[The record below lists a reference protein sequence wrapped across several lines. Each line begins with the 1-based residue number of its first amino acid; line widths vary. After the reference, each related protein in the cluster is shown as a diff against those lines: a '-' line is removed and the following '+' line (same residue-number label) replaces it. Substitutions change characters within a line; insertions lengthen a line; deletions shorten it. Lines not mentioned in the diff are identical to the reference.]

1 MFLLY
6 ACHPRSGSPP
16 PCCTICCYYFTGG
29 STNVRDSQHS
39 PPVPPHDPPPPAPHH
54 PAHPIYPV
62 HPVFT
67 RSSRSTRST
76 RSTSVLLTEN
86 CLLPANNGSTGIT
99 RGSPLFIMLDDL
111 VRRLRGLKIRNRL
124 KHFSLRRNSLL
135 SSLPFVPFVLY
146 AAFVSKNGW
155 REGNRWSISTN
166 EIRWKFNIDRKE
178 FFLYEGI
185 HFLLPFF
192 FLFCIRFFVGR
203 RKEIII
209 HTAMK
214 IQNWLK
220 NFFYFH
226 SLSYFFSVSLD
237 EERKSRTNHSMI
249 CLSSFVIE
257 QIRTSFTLCWKFKID
272 QKIFFT
278 KEFSFFISVLL
289 YSIGRRK
296 EIIHNLLFFLPSY
309 VWHVER
315 NEIERITILRWK
327 FKIDRKIFFTFTFFR
342 SVAWRKENRER
353 IILHNLPFSLR
364 SYIFITIPPIKI

>member
-1 MFLLY
+1 MRYNLLRLRSEAVANQQPLQRDPFSLCFSSMHATLAPAHLLPVVPSAVTILPAVLRMY
-6 ACHPRSGSPP
+6 ETRSTRHPFHRTTLRHPS
-16 PCCTICCYYFTGG
+16 
-29 STNVRDSQHS
+29 
-39 PPVPPHDPPPPAPHH
+39 PHH

-257 QIRTSFTLCWKFKID
+257 
-272 QKIFFT
+272 
-278 KEFSFFISVLL
+278 
-289 YSIGRRK
+289 
-296 EIIHNLLFFLPSY
+296 
-309 VWHVER
+309 
-315 NEIERITILRWK
+315 
-327 FKIDRKIFFTFTFFR
+327 
-342 SVAWRKENRER
+342 
-353 IILHNLPFSLR
+353 
-364 SYIFITIPPIKI
+364 